1 MSIASAFDFSETKGG
16 SALLIIDH
24 PLMDSQLDFVDVLLA
39 DLELETQI
47 EDSNEGTEMFVIVIF
62 GKVILKD
69 GGGDE
74 QRPHR
79 PRRRHET

>member
-1 MSIASAFDFSETKGG
+1 VSIASAFDFSETKGG
-16 SALLIIDH
+16 SAPLIIDH
-24 PLMDSQLDFVDVLLA
+24 PLMDSQLDFVDILLA

-47 EDSNEGTEMFVIVIF
+47 EDSNEGTEMFVIAIF
-62 GKVILKD
+62 RKATLKD

-79 PRRRHET
+79 PCRRCET

>member
-1 MSIASAFDFSETKGG
+1 MSAFDFSETKGEN
-16 SALLIIDH
+16 ALLIIDH
-24 PLMDSQLDFVDVLLA
+24 PLTDSRLDFIDVLLA

-47 EDSNEGTEMFVIVIF
+47 EYSDEGTEMFVIAIF
-62 GKVILKD
+62 RKATSKD

-79 PRRRHET
+79 PRQRRET